1 MLQQQQQQQQQ
12 DATITRTP
20 FPKCDWE
27 TAEKSKTSTT
37 LIQLVLI

>member
-1 MLQQQQQQQQQ
+1 MLLQQQQQQ
-12 DATITRTP
+12 DATITRAP

-27 TAEKSKTSTT
+27 TAEKSEQTSTT